1 MSSVPTRSTD
11 SFAPASMKLEPL
23 RVSDL
28 NAVISI
34 EYAVY
39 PFPWTRGN
47 FTDSIESGYEAWV
60 VHDVSG
66 AVVGYFLMMLAID
79 EAHLLNITVRSDLQG
94 RGIGRFLLEKAM
106 DIARQN
112 EMQSLLLEVR
122 PSNQRALSVYQK
134 AGFAIIGS
142 RKNYYP
148 APDNKRE
155 DALVMKLEL

>member
-1 MSSVPTRSTD
+1 MSSVPSRNTD
-11 SFAPASMKLEPL
+11 SFAHASMKLEPM

-60 VHDVSG
+60 LHDGAG

-94 RGIGRFLLEKAM
+94 RGIGHFLLEKAM

-112 EMQSLLLEVR
+112 EMQSMLLEVR

-134 AGFAIIGS
+134 AGFSTIGS

-148 APDNKRE
+148 APGNARE